1 MSYNYCDNYLD
12 FILIFV
18 FIQTIDCLLFIT
30 YKNNTS
36 YRLITISVP
45 RLILKVK
52 YYQTVNVIVSG
63 K

>member
-1 MSYNYCDNYLD
+1 MYYNRDNYLD

-18 FIQTIDCLLFIT
+18 FIQTTDYLIFIT
-30 YKNNTS
+30 YKNNMS

-52 YYQTVNVIVSG
+52 NYQTVSVSG